1 MAEDGGK
8 RAVRNV
14 VFDLGG
20 VLVDWRPQALI
31 DAFYSEAELRAALR
45 REGFQH
51 SDWIELD
58 RGTID
63 ESTAAARIAA
73 RLGRPHGELE
83 GLFTRIRE
91 ALRPVP
97 AAVEIVRGLRAR
109 GGLSLYVLSN
119 MAEPI
124 FRHIEARHDFFGLF
138 DGIVISGAIKLVKPE
153 PAIFEHLAQRFAIAP
168 GETVFIDDM
177 PANVAAARELGFTAI
192 QFESVPQCER
202 ELREIL
208 G

>member
-1 MAEDGGK
+1 LRGRGA
-8 RAVRNV
+8 AIRNV

-45 REGFQH
+45 REAFQH
-51 SDWIELD
+51 ADWVDFD
-58 RGTID
+58 RGTLD
-63 ESTAAARIAA
+63 EATVAARIAA
-73 RLGRPHGELE
+73 RLGRPHRELAL
-83 GLFTRIRE
+83 LFERIRDM
-91 ALRPVP
+91 LQPVP
-97 AAVEIVRGLRAR
+97 DAVEIVRGLRAR

-124 FRHIEARHDFFGLF
+124 FRHIEKRSGFFTLF
-138 DGIVISGAIKLVKPE
+138 DGIVISGAVRLVKPE

-168 GETVFIDDM
+168 RETVFIDDL
-177 PANVAAARELGFTAI
+177 PANIDAARELGFAGI
-192 QFESVPQCER
+192 LFESVEQCRR
-202 ELREIL
+202 ELAHLL